1 MQASQRPTRHGRGVE
16 LLSRFDVPHPG
27 KQVYF
32 AQMLATVRE
41 SGLHDVLRATVT
53 QVDGPTLR
61 AQIAQFAPP
70 DGLNLLQGTGVRD
83 EEVFAT
89 PVVLEVAPGLM
100 SYYRLLLGV
109 SQKAFY
115 TAATGLNPF
124 KPMEETQTLTDKAK
138 NLLRHLCTD
147 LNDQVTVLLHALPQ
161 GTLRDDVSSL
171 PLMALGAQAD
181 GSWRTQ
187 IGSKATKQVF
197 ESMKQIVRDAGR
209 QYTETPSSITVEN
222 NSHREVTLALAPDP
236 DVVIREDFGTSSEYK
251 AAIEIKGGTDYSN
264 VHNRAGEAEKSHA
277 KAVHDGAGTCWTIID
292 LRRADMARLRRE
304 SASTREWID
313 LTEVLDRTGA
323 SWDRLVQITRSA
335 MGI

>member
-1 MQASQRPTRHGRGVE
+1 M
-16 LLSRFDVPHPG
+16 SRFDVPDPG

-32 AQMLATVRE
+32 AQMLASVRA
-41 SGLHDVLRATVT
+41 SGLHQVLRTTATGVH
-53 QVDGPTLR
+53 GPTLR
-61 AQIAQFAPP
+61 TQISQFAPS

-83 EEVFAT
+83 EEVFAS
-89 PVVLEVAPGLM
+89 PVVLEAAPGLM
-100 SYYRLLLGV
+100 SYYRLLLGI

-115 TAATGLNPF
+115 TGATGLNPF
-124 KPMEETQTLTDKAK
+124 KPMEETQTLTETAK
-138 NLLRHLCTD
+138 VMLDDLCTD
-147 LNDQVTVLLHALPQ
+147 LNVQMAVLLHALPH
-161 GTLRDDVSSL
+161 GTLRDDVNHL

-197 ESMKQIVRDAGR
+197 ESMKQVVRDAGR
-209 QYTETPSSITVEN
+209 QYIETPVSITVEN
-222 NSHREVTLALAPDP
+222 NSKREVTLALAPDP
-236 DVVIREDFGTSSEYK
+236 DVVIRENFGNNSSEYK

-277 KAVHDGAGTCWTIID
+277 KAIDDGAGTCWTIID
-292 LRRADMARLRRE
+292 LRRADLERLRRE
-304 SASTREWID
+304 SASTREWLD
-313 LTEVLDRTGA
+313 LTEVLDRSGS